1 MLIDIEGADGSGKTE
16 QAKRL
21 FERLK
26 REGRATSYFDFPQYE
41 GSRIGKLI
49 GELLAGKHGDFM
61 SMPAFVSALPYAVDR
76 ASAREKLLEAL
87 GRGDILVS
95 NRYTPSNLAHQSAK
109 LPKDEQPALVK
120 FIEGVEYED
129 LALPRPDLV
138 FYLSVPTDI
147 ASELITR
154 KAKRDYLDGETR
166 DLAERNIA
174 HQDRTRAAYLRLAQ
188 EKGWQVIDCAPAG
201 QTPSGDSVGTSP
213 LGGAAQM
220 RSLED
225 IHEEI
230 WQAVKTLS
238 SSS

>member
-1 MLIDIEGADGSGKTE
+1 MAKGILIDIEGADGSGKTE

-26 REGRATSYFDFPQYE
+26 KEGHGVSYFDFPQYE
-41 GSRIGKLI
+41 GTRIGKLI

-61 SMPAFVSALPYAVDR
+61 STPAYLSALPYMLDR
-76 ASAREKLLEAL
+76 ASAKDKIIAARE
-87 GRGDILVS
+87 RGDIIVS

-109 LPKDEQPALVK
+109 LPKDEQPALVQ

-129 LALPRPDLV
+129 IELPRPDLV

-147 ASELITR
+147 ASDLIG
-154 KAKRDYLDGETR
+154 KKEKRDYLGGETR

-174 HQDRTRAAYLRLAQ
+174 HQDRTRAAYLRLAE
-188 EKGWQVIDCAPAG
+188 EKGWRVIECAPAG
-201 QTPSGDSVGTSP
+201 QIRNLD
-213 LGGAAQM
+213 
-220 RSLED
+220 E

-230 WQAVKTLS
+230 WKVVELYFVS
-238 SSS
+238 SRAQRGDPEYHG

>member
-1 MLIDIEGADGSGKTE
+1 MTHGMLIDVEGADGSGKTE
-16 QAKRL
+16 QTKRL

-26 REGRATSYFDFPQYE
+26 KEGHAASYFDFPQYE

-76 ASAREKLLEAL
+76 ASARERLWAAVNA
-87 GRGDILVS
+87 GDIIVS

-109 LPKDEQPALVK
+109 LPKDEQPALVE

-129 LALPRPDLV
+129 LGLPRPDLV
-138 FYLSVPTDI
+138 FYLSVPTDVS
-147 ASELITR
+147 SELIGR
-154 KAKRDYLDGETR
+154 KEKREYLGGETR

-174 HQDRTRAAYLRLAQ
+174 HQDRTRAAYLRLAE
-188 EKGWQVIDCAPAG
+188 EKRWHVIECAPN
-201 QTPSGDSVGTSP
+201 GT
-213 LGGAAQM
+213 M
-220 RSLED
+220 RTLDD

-230 WQAVKTLS
+230 WRIVHSNILPSIAKATDAQAQ
-238 SSS
+238 